1 VAGFRYAQL
10 CPLACAAEIVGERWT
25 LLILRELL
33 LGPQRFSDLTRRI
46 PGLSSSILAERL
58 ERLES
63 RGVVAKESHVPPTPA
78 ELYVLTPL
86 GVRMQPAL
94 LELAR
99 WGFLFMD
106 SRRPDDH
113 IEPDWVRLG
122 MLCFARSDA
131 TPPHSYSIRVPAEP
145 CDVVFRV
152 EGGPTGTRVTPDIAP
167 ADVSI
172 RAPGPVLLGL
182 AVGMMEPSE
191 AVRTRAIEA
200 EGDLGALPDFPA
212 LFQAPEP
219 VGDGTASPP
228 NQKGT

>member
-1 VAGFRYAQL
+1 VAEFRYAQL

-25 LLILRELL
+25 LLILRELV
-33 LGPQRFSDLTRRI
+33 LGPQRFSDFARRI
-46 PGLSSSILAERL
+46 PGMSSSILTERL

-63 RGVVAKESHVPPTPA
+63 RGVVTKESQAPPTPA

-113 IEPDWVRLG
+113 LEPEWARLG
-122 MLCFARSDA
+122 LLCFARSDP
-131 TPPHSYSIRVPAEP
+131 TPPRSYAIRIPAQP
-145 CDVVFRV
+145 ADVVIRV
-152 EGGPTGTRVTPDIAP
+152 EGGPGGTEVAPDGAP

-172 RAPGPVLLGL
+172 RADAPVLLGL
-182 AVGMMEPSE
+182 ATGMLDPTE

-219 VGDGTASPP
+219 VGDGAASPP
-228 NQKGT
+228 NQKGN